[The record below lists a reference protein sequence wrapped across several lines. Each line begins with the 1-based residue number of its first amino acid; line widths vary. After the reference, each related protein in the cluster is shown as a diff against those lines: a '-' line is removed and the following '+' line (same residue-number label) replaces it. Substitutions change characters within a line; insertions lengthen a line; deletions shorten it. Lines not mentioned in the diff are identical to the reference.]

1 MKSLPSQ
8 KMADLIK
15 DKIQFNPFYA
25 LLAVL
30 YLISLCLFYYI
41 YVPLTAVYQITLVPV
56 LFLSFILVLAD
67 IEKGI
72 LFFVLA
78 FPLINNIPNFFGF
91 YEKNIPHAPTAL
103 VLFLAFFGGWL
114 FRKSF
119 ISSKWKNEEAIYRP
133 LILLSL
139 IITISGFIT
148 FFRYANFFPFV
159 TDKIHD
165 LVINVNSVRA
175 GGAIMSDIFSLLH
188 HLTGFFVFVLLLN
201 CVRSLEFLKKIIAVL
216 SLAIFLSL
224 VFALVQRLFSINLG
238 NSLFWANLGQINATY
253 KDPNSFGV
261 ILASFFP
268 IFMAMALAERK
279 GKRAFYILLILL
291 GAGVFPFIGSRSP
304 LLGIVI
310 SMLTFFFL
318 YQTIEKI
325 KLKKSSRARFIWG
338 GTLALGIILVFFF
351 RYSILAER
359 YIILTNNIFRPHSF
373 ELVSNGKL
381 ELWTIAGFMVR
392 DFPLTGVGLGS
403 FIVELPNYGRRLGWP
418 LFQNYTDSAE
428 NLFLHQGAELGLIGL
443 ALLLW
448 LFWEII
454 KKARSGWIAFP
465 RGSPNRFLL
474 LGSVCSIV
482 CFYVNYFFHSYIGS
496 YEVNY
501 VFWIMAA
508 ALFVFVRLETASEL
522 PSKPRRRF
530 SFILP
535 AAFLGVF
542 FGGFHLWNSLHSLS
556 IQTRTEMFKWSQNY
570 GLYQEETDAAGS
582 AFRWTQKSAG
592 ITIDKLGPVAVIPL
606 LASHPDI
613 EKHPVRVKIY
623 RGKPDFTK
631 GKIIREVVL
640 KSHSWLET
648 EIDMSDEN
656 RDKLFLIFET
666 DRAWIPRQY
675 SEVPDSRSL
684 AVGLG
689 DIWYKYSPEIPEEP
703 FRRVEEISSQ
713 HWEGS
718 QNNALLK
725 NGESLIHFNA
735 KDKCFLRLMV
745 KGSKARGIGP
755 LVFIRLDGVLLAKT
769 YLDHEDWTPLIL
781 PVQAAAG
788 EHNLSVAFANDLFLD
803 EHNDR
808 NLFLG
813 KLKIFYPGSPKEGR

>member
-1 MKSLPSQ
+1 MV
-8 KMADLIK
+8 DLIK

-41 YVPLTAVYQITLVPV
+41 YVPLTAVYQITLAPV

-91 YEKNIPHAPTAL
+91 YEKKIPHAPTAL

-119 ISSKWKNEEAIYRP
+119 ISSKWKSDEAINRP

-139 IITISGFIT
+139 IIIISGLIT

-165 LVINVNSVRA
+165 LVINVNSVRS
-175 GGAIMSDIFSLLH
+175 GGAIMSDVFSLLH
-188 HLTGFFVFVLLLN
+188 YLTGFFVFVLLLN
-201 CVRSLEFLKKIIAVL
+201 CVQSMAFLKKIITVL
-216 SLAIFLSL
+216 SLAVFVSL
-224 VFALVQRLFSINLG
+224 VFALVQKLFSINLG

-279 GKRAFYILLILL
+279 GKRAFFILLILL

-304 LLGIVI
+304 LLGIAV
-310 SMLTFFFL
+310 SLLTFFFL
-318 YQTIEKI
+318 YQTKEKI
-325 KLKKSSRARFIWG
+325 KLGKNSRSRLMWG
-338 GTLALGIILVFFF
+338 GILALGIIFVFFF

-359 YIILTNNIFRPHSF
+359 YIILTNNIFRPQSF
-373 ELVSNGKL
+373 GLVSNGKL

-392 DFPLTGVGLGS
+392 DFPLTGIGLGS
-403 FIVELPNYGRRLGWP
+403 FIVELSNYGQRLGWT
-418 LFQNYTDSAE
+418 LFRNYSDSAE
-428 NLFLHQGAELGLIGL
+428 NLFLHVGAELGLIGL
-443 ALLLW
+443 FLLLW
-448 LFWEII
+448 LCLKII
-454 KKARSGWIAFP
+454 RKARSGWIAFP
-465 RGSPNRFLL
+465 LHSPNQFLF
-474 LGSVCSIV
+474 LGAVCSV
-482 CFYVNYFFHSYIGS
+482 ECFFVNYIFHSYIGS

-501 VFWIMAA
+501 VFWIMVAIIF
-508 ALFVFVRLETASEL
+508 LLVRQETKLAV
-522 PSKPRRRF
+522 PSQPRKCIP
-530 SFILP
+530 FILT
-535 AAFLGVF
+535 ATFLGIF
-542 FGGFHLWNSLHSLS
+542 FGGLHLWNSIHSLS
-556 IQTRTEMFKWSQNY
+556 IRNRTEIFKWNQNY
-570 GLYQEETDAAGS
+570 GLYQEETGTAGF

-606 LASHPDI
+606 MASHPDI
-613 EKHPVRVKIY
+613 EKYPVRVKIY

-640 KSHSWLET
+640 KNHSWLET
-648 EIDMSDEN
+648 EIDMSDESRN
-656 RDKLFLIFET
+656 KLFLIFET

-675 SEVPDSRSL
+675 SRVPDFRSL

-689 DIWYKYSPEIPEEP
+689 DIWYKYSSEIPGEP
-703 FRRVEEISSQ
+703 FGRVEEISSQ
-713 HWEGS
+713 NWEGS

-725 NGESLIHFNA
+725 NGESHIHFNS
-735 KDKCFLRLMV
+735 KDRCFLRLMV
-745 KGSKARGIGP
+745 KGSKAQGIGP
-755 LVFIRLDGVLLAKT
+755 LVFVRLDGVLLAKT
-769 YLDHEDWTPLIL
+769 YLNHEDWTSLIL
-781 PVQAAAG
+781 PVQADAG
-788 EHNLSVAFANDLFLD
+788 EHDLSVAFANDFFLD

-813 KLKIFYPGSPKEGR
+813 RLDILYPVPRYL